1 MEFVTDVIA
10 PALAVIVTGL
20 ASWGTAVLVAWLN
33 TKIKNEN
40 LKIALENARGII
52 TAAVAETSQTFVD
65 DLKKTGDFDET
76 MKAEALKKSIERVKT
91 QLTAEAAQLISA
103 TTNDFDAWITA
114 EIEKAV
120 AESKNT
126 TKGG

>member
-1 MEFVTDVIA
+1 MEFVNNVIM
-10 PALAVIVTGL
+10 PALAIVVTGL
-20 ASWGTAVLVAWLN
+20 ASWGMSVLVAWLN

-40 LKIALENARGII
+40 IKRALESTREII

-65 DLKKTGDFDET
+65 DLKKTGNFTDA

-120 AESKNT
+120 AESKKT
-126 TKGG
+126 AKGG

>member
-1 MEFVTDVIA
+1 MEFVTDVIM

-40 LKIALENARGII
+40 IRRALENTRGII

-91 QLTAEAAQLISA
+91 QLTEEAAQLISS

-114 EIEKAV
+114 EIERAV
-120 AESKNT
+120 AESKKT